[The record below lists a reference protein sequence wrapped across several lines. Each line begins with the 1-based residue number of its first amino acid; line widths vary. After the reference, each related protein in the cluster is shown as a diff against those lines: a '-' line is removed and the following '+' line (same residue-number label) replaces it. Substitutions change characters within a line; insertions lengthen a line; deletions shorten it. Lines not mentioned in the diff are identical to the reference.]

1 MTVSTSLRRR
11 EERWGYALVP
21 SGLKTEDS
29 SETITAEEV
38 QVHLK
43 ALIRQVAAGQDIL
56 IEDFTTRTRRNIE
69 DSDGTLILNLGNP
82 VGHAEAL
89 SSWHPSVLGCA
100 QRSTR

>member
-1 MTVSTSLRRR
+1 MS
-11 EERWGYALVP
+11 A
-21 SGLKTEDS
+21 
-29 SETITAEEV
+29 TITAEEV

-89 SSWHPSVLGCA
+89 SSGHPSVLGCA